1 MVRIDVSAETFQRER
16 FPCEYSLSA
25 GRSLT
30 LNDCSRLERTL
41 SCGPAGAIRLRSS
54 KQFSTTKY
62 LDAHIK
68 REVLKSKPKATGPVE
83 LFFSFS

>member
-41 SCGPAGAIRLRSS
+41 RCGSVGASPECFEKVFNHEGFGRPHTVQRVLYCS
-54 KQFSTTKY
+54 
-62 LDAHIK
+62 
-68 REVLKSKPKATGPVE
+68 EVP
-83 LFFSFS
+83 